1 MKEIDYSNCFK
12 MWAEHSYE
20 VYDLTRYT
28 QGGSVKFERNIEYK
42 ETESSER
49 VKLHEISHYS
59 YEPHF
64 SCWGFSVSLWFR
76 PLILGLWK
84 ERDVSTQAEA
94 SFPDWAPLQFHWMY
108 FTWMKAIIWIQQ
120 FTLWLQK
127 KNHVDF
133 VVVLAWWL
141 HNLCFADTFVISIEL
156 LYTFMLV
163 HIPLDVQCA
172 FLSFWQDVNSYFLMT
187 LGPNLRANW
196 EAFLYCEAS
205 GYWRGILQFLKM

>member
-76 PLILGLWK
+76 PLIPGLWK

-94 SFPDWAPLQFHWMY
+94 SLPRLS
-108 FTWMKAIIWIQQ
+108 
-120 FTLWLQK
+120 
-127 KNHVDF
+127 
-133 VVVLAWWL
+133 
-141 HNLCFADTFVISIEL
+141 SIA
-156 LYTFMLV
+156 V
-163 HIPLDVQCA
+163 PLDV
-172 FLSFWQDVNSYFLMT
+172 FYLN
-187 LGPNLRANW
+187 
-196 EAFLYCEAS
+196 E
-205 GYWRGILQFLKM
+205 GYYLDSAIHPMAPEKKSCRFCCCSCLVTP